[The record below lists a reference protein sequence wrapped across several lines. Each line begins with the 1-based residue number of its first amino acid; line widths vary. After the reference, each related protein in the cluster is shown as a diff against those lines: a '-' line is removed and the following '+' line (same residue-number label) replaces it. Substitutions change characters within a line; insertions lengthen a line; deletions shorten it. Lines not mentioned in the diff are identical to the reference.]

1 MNRVEIFI
9 SKFFPSRIFFDVQNN
24 YAIFV
29 FNHFIVI
36 TNQLI

>member
-9 SKFFPSRIFFDVQNN
+9 SKFFSFPNFFDVQNN
-24 YAIFV
+24 YVIFV